1 MATQAELTVEDRVTR
16 FQREASRCAESLIRM
31 GQYLIE
37 DKAALGH
44 GEWLPHLE
52 RIGVSQPMAHRL
64 MQVAERFAN
73 HSNSNSLPPSLDA
86 LVALTRADPERL
98 DQAIEDGEIGPQT
111 TIKGAREF
119 ADSASPP
126 AQSEPDEP
134 EVIDAEIVE
143 GEEDRRADKV
153 LALIN
158 DLRGPWAN
166 GLCREAEGMT
176 KMERDLVADALRDA
190 LSRLE
195 SME

>member
-1 MATQAELTVEDRVTR
+1 
-16 FQREASRCAESLIRM
+16 
-31 GQYLIE
+31 
-37 DKAALGH
+37 
-44 GEWLPHLE
+44 LPHLE
-52 RIGVSQPMAHRL
+52 RIGGSRFMAARL
-64 MQVAERFAN
+64 MQEAERVSNVAN
-73 HSNSNSLPPSLDA
+73 SQHFPPSLDA

-119 ADSASPP
+119 ADSATPP

-158 DLRGPWAN
+158 DLR
-166 GLCREAEGMT
+166 
-176 KMERDLVADALRDA
+176 
-190 LSRLE
+190 
-195 SME
+195 